1 MKKKGIVMF
10 MGMMAVALLSGC
22 SQNGGSGQRE
32 AEYPSKPIS
41 VIVPMAAGGAS
52 DLTARSMEKVAS
64 KYLGQSIVVENKE
77 GGSGVLGYNEVVNA
91 QPDGYTLGL
100 AATNMILQPLYGG
113 TDYTYTEEFCTIAQ
127 AVSSPVTIAVL
138 ADSPIQTLEELVEYA
153 GEHPGELKYAAT
165 NVGSLPHVASAMFI
179 KEAGVQMQF
188 VPFQSGA
195 DATTAFL
202 GNSVQV
208 SFAQVSELKS
218 HVANN
223 TVKIL
228 AVAAEERLEE
238 FPDVPTFKECGV
250 DLVCASWFGVVGQKD
265 LPEDVKTT
273 LTDAF
278 KEIISDEEFIK
289 TVEELGY
296 IVDYLGPD
304 EMTAKWAEEQ
314 EAYRTAI
321 DESGIGEE
329 MKRQAGN

>member
-1 MKKKGIVMF
+1 M
-10 MGMMAVALLSGC
+10 
-22 SQNGGSGQRE
+22 
-32 AEYPSKPIS
+32 
-41 VIVPMAAGGAS
+41 
-52 DLTARSMEKVAS
+52 
-64 KYLGQSIVVENKE
+64 
-77 GGSGVLGYNEVVNA
+77 
-91 QPDGYTLGL
+91 
-100 AATNMILQPLYGG
+100 
-113 TDYTYTEEFCTIAQ
+113 
-127 AVSSPVTIAVL
+127 
-138 ADSPIQTLEELVEYA
+138 
-153 GEHPGELKYAAT
+153 
-165 NVGSLPHVASAMFI
+165 
-179 KEAGVQMQF
+179 
-188 VPFQSGA
+188 
-195 DATTAFL
+195 
-202 GNSVQV
+202 